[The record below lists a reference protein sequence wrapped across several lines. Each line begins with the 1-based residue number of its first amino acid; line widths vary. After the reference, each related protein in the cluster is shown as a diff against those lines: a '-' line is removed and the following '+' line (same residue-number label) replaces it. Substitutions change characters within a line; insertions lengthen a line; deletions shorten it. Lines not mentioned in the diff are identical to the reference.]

1 MIVVV
6 TKQFEKDVKKEL
18 SKSNQQQLA
27 GILEKLQEANSIKEV
42 SNIKKL
48 KGYKSAYRAR
58 MGDYRIGFI
67 LEGNVIKLSRIMHRS
82 EIYKYFP

>member
-6 TKQFEKDVKKEL
+6 TKQFEKDVRKEL
-18 SKSNQQQLA
+18 SKSYQQQLA

-67 LEGNVIKLSRIMHRS
+67 LEGNVVKLSRVMHRS

>member
-6 TKQFEKDVKKEL
+6 TKQFEKDVRKEL

-48 KGYKSAYRAR
+48 RGYKSAYRAR

-67 LEGNVIKLSRIMHRS
+67 LEGNVVKLSRIMHRS

>member
-6 TKQFEKDVKKEL
+6 TKQFEKDVRKEL

-67 LEGNVIKLSRIMHRS
+67 LEGNVVKLSRIMHRS

>member
-18 SKSNQQQLA
+18 SKSYQQQLA

-42 SNIKKL
+42 SNIRQSQQVNRVLLHRFYSGKFL
-48 KGYKSAYRAR
+48 
-58 MGDYRIGFI
+58 I
-67 LEGNVIKLSRIMHRS
+67 LSFNT
-82 EIYKYFP
+82 